1 MNSFIDPIDDSEQ
14 DVAKFLDTTFQMSEL
29 LQTGLTPEQLSII
42 IELLSYGVNSE
53 ELAKLILNM
62 RRENNEWVYHNPES
76 NDSSLSSNNKGVCHF
91 EDRNYLEGQRIPVK
105 NSCIHC
111 FCDRGR
117 SKCYRQNCPP
127 PPVGCRMVVNTD
139 SCHSSSY
146 NCSMNLTL
154 WL

>member
-1 MNSFIDPIDDSEQ
+1 
-14 DVAKFLDTTFQMSEL
+14 
-29 LQTGLTPEQLSII
+29 
-42 IELLSYGVNSE
+42 
-53 ELAKLILNM
+53 
-62 RRENNEWVYHNPES
+62 NEWVYHNPES

-146 NCSMNLTL
+146 NCIGIASSSCLQCHCAKQSLLCIPLCCYEPIDSYTNIQNSMEKLFSVSIRARDPHPL
-154 WL
+154 EHLD